1 MQGVAKGTATGR
13 RPEPGVS
20 RLRQVDRLS
29 ARQVD
34 ELVELFRNEAWTAD
48 REVGDVIRMLAR
60 TQHLYGFVDP
70 QGETLVGFARVI
82 TDAVYKALV
91 LDLIVRPDWRGSG
104 LGRRI
109 LDAVMADPELAA
121 VQHFELCCPP
131 ETAAFYGE
139 WGFAR
144 PGPDVAFMRFARR

>member
-1 MQGVAKGTATGR
+1 MQGVAKGTAGCE
-13 RPEPGVS
+13 RPDSHVL

-34 ELVELFRNEAWTAD
+34 QLVDLFRREAWTAE

-70 QGETLVGFARVI
+70 EGDALVGFARVL

-121 VQHFELCCPP
+121 VRHFELYCPP
-131 ETAAFYGE
+131 GQAPFYAE
-139 WGFAR
+139 WGFER
-144 PGPDVAFMRFARR
+144 PGGDVVFLRLERR

>member
-13 RPEPGVS
+13 KPEPGVS

-34 ELVELFRNEAWTAD
+34 ELVELFRKEAWTAD

-70 QGETLVGFARVI
+70 QGEALVGFARVM

-109 LDAVMADPELAA
+109 LDAVMADAELAA
-121 VQHFELCCPP
+121 VQHFELYCPP

-139 WGFAR
+139 WGFTR